1 MEVLASQPGLVNQK
15 LSLKSAIT
23 DSTIAAVISMAQ
35 IDLEHSLQLGSPT
48 VFTLQEAENGYK
60 PLSRFPSMC
69 LQSDDSILPQALG
82 QYPARALP
90 ANYRDL
96 FVEVLFLASL
106 LNSAILGNAPK
117 MDAVE
122 LYQDIIFLGYPL
134 VNLRPLGLSAG
145 SRGFRTRSSHFKP
158 MEASCVGFNGN
169 MHVAEDSKL

>member
-1 MEVLASQPGLVNQK
+1 
-15 LSLKSAIT
+15 
-23 DSTIAAVISMAQ
+23 
-35 IDLEHSLQLGSPT
+35 
-48 VFTLQEAENGYK
+48 
-60 PLSRFPSMC
+60 MC

-96 FVEVLFLASL
+96 FVDVLFLASL

-134 VNLRPLGLSAG
+134 VNLRPLGLPAG
-145 SRGFRTRSSHFKP
+145 SRGFRTRYT
-158 MEASCVGFNGN
+158 
-169 MHVAEDSKL
+169 